1 MQNRHCGAGADQGA
15 AAAVSMLFILR
26 HISKQ
31 THSYTCRTAIVGL
44 VLTKELLQYDPRD
57 ETPVGSVKMRVL
69 PRLAANTP
77 M

>member
-1 MQNRHCGAGADQGA
+1 
-15 AAAVSMLFILR
+15 MLTKELLLQSVCLFMLR
-26 HISKQ
+26 THIQ
-31 THSYTCRTAIVGL
+31 TNTYTCRTAIVGL